1 MGEFPR
7 KADGRRIFTAEFK
20 RGVVQQLLKGEK
32 TIAELS
38 REFDISPTIVRNWKR
53 RYESGAATAV
63 KANEEVVP
71 ASELQAA
78 QARIRELERALGRKT
93 MEVEILRAA
102 QEILKKVRRCAKD
115 PVGDGLSGGR
125 DLQGLEDGPAHG
137 LSRSTSSGR
146 GVLSQTRGRDR
157 SSADPFGD
165 EQPGIVRHASD
176 PCDGE

>member
-7 KADGRRIFTAEFK
+7 KADGRRVFSPEFK
-20 RGVVQQLLKGEK
+20 RETVQRILNGEK

-38 REFDISPTIVRNWKR
+38 REYDVSPTVIRHWKR

-63 KANEEVVP
+63 KANEDVVP

-102 QEILKKVRRCAKD
+102 QEVLKKSPSLRK
-115 PVGDGLSGGR
+115 G
-125 DLQGLEDGPAHG
+125 
-137 LSRSTSSGR
+137 SGR
-146 GVLSQTRGRDR
+146 
-157 SSADPFGD
+157 
-165 EQPGIVRHASD
+165 
-176 PCDGE
+176 